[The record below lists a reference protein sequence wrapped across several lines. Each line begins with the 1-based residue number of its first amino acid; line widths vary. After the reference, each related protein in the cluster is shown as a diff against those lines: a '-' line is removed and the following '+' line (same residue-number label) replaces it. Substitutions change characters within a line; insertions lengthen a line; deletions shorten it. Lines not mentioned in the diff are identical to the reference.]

1 MSLREKKKKS
11 TRRSILAAARSLF
24 FTGGYEATSMGMI
37 AEESG
42 VAVGTIYN
50 YFSSKAHVMVEI
62 NREDTDSVMVHP
74 DGADLAGCSVEDL
87 IWGFLEGLLNYLS
100 IYPRELIREVF
111 FAVWKSHRGSL
122 AEGLL
127 RQDERILSHLAGF
140 FSRLKESGRIKPDAE
155 PETIAFAV
163 YGMISGAMMLY
174 AVDDSVSVEDTK
186 VRIAAMTG
194 QFCRGIVPEGSK

>member
-1 MSLREKKKKS
+1 MSLRERKKKS
-11 TRRSILAAARSLF
+11 TRRSILAAARFLF

-50 YFSSKAHVMVEI
+50 YFSSKAHIMVEI
-62 NREDTDSVMVHP
+62 NREDTDRAMVTP
-74 DGADLAGCSVEDL
+74 DETDLPGSSVEDL
-87 IWGFLEGLLNYLS
+87 IWAILENLLNHLS

-111 FAVWKSHRGSL
+111 FAVWKGHRSSL
-122 AEGLL
+122 AEGLI
-127 RQDERILSHLAGF
+127 RQDERFLSHLSGI
-140 FSRLKESGRIKPDAE
+140 FSGLKESGRIKPDAE
-155 PETIAFAV
+155 PETIAFAI

-174 AVDDSVSVEDTK
+174 AVDDSVSIEDTK

-194 QFCRGIVPEGSK
+194 QFCRGIVPEGSS